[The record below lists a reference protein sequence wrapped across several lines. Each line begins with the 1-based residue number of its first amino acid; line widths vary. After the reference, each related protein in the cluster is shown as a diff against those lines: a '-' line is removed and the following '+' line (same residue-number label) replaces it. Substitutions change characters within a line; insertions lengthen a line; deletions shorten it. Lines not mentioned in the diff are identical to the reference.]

1 METIPYEIL
10 IRGENGKLSGCHV
23 IVTPGADARPI
34 TPADIAAIAPSIN
47 AAAIARNEVL
57 GAEHADALSAAEFKY
72 TTDVSKLNDQLDA
85 ANARIA
91 AAVVAKEKL
100 LAAAKDPDIDANIVI
115 GGIIAEAE
123 ATETEKRRS
132 ALAAEIAAKQ
142 AELESLES

>member
-1 METIPYEIL
+1 MKIL
-10 IRGENGKLSGCHV
+10 ITDIRNISVNGSPV
-23 IVTPGADARPI
+23 GALV
-34 TPADIAAIAPSIN
+34 N
-47 AAAIARNEVL
+47 AFQESKDPVAVQLALESHFDGL
-57 GAEHADALSAAEFKY
+57 TAEHADALSAAEFKY
-72 TTDVSKLNDQLDA
+72 TTDVSRLNDQIDA

-123 ATETEKRRS
+123 ATETEKRRF

-142 AELESLES
+142 AELESL